1 MTATIPYYNVYAGVI
16 GVMTAL
22 SFFFSG
28 SETALLTA
36 NRIRLEMLAGSGSG
50 RARVSL
56 ALLDRIE
63 DVVGMILIGNNIA
76 NITATAFIAYL
87 ATKAFL
93 LSETGLMAVTAVQT
107 VIFLVLCE
115 VTPKV
120 IARAHAESFLLM
132 CAYPMRALTVLMRPV
147 IRFALVFSGVVKRL
161 LGVTETARDLV
172 RSREEIDVLFKIG
185 EEEGVIGEEHHQ
197 YVSEI
202 LAFKD
207 LMAKEIMT
215 PTIDIVS
222 IEVNRG
228 IRELADIFVRNRF
241 SRIPVYDSRV
251 DNIIGYVF
259 YRDLL
264 GPRRVKKIAEA
275 MNRARYVPSTKAVTS
290 LFTEMVEQRVPVV
303 FVVNEYG
310 AVVGMVTHED
320 IAEEVVGEIQ
330 SRDQSDDEPIVE
342 LGRGRY
348 MVSGRVDI
356 EYFSR
361 RFAMPVVKKGFETL
375 SGFLEYH
382 MGKIPKK
389 GERFFHDRYA
399 FIIEDSTERSI
410 EKVVVLRQKKK
421 GPSGQA

>member
-1 MTATIPYYNVYAGVI
+1 MTGMIPHHEIYAGVI
-16 GVMTAL
+16 LLMTVL
-22 SFFFSG
+22 SFLFSG

-36 NRIRLEMLAGSGSG
+36 NRIRLEMLAGAGNG
-50 RARVSL
+50 RARVSI

-63 DVVGMILIGNNIA
+63 DVIGMILIGNNIV

-87 ATKAFL
+87 ATRAFL
-93 LSETGLMAVTAVQT
+93 LDETGLMAVTAVQT
-107 VIFLVLCE
+107 VIFLVFCE

-120 IARAHAESFLLM
+120 IARAHAESFLML
-132 CAYPMRALTVLMRPV
+132 CAYPMRLLVAVMRPA
-147 IRFALVFSGVVKRL
+147 ISFSLMFSGVLKRA
-161 LGVTETARDLV
+161 LGITEPERGMV
-172 RSREEIDVLFKIG
+172 RTREEIDILFRIG
-185 EEEGVIGEEHHQ
+185 GEEGVIGEEHQQ

-207 LMAKEIMT
+207 LRAKEIMT

-222 IEVNRG
+222 IELTRG
-228 IRELADIFVRNRF
+228 VRELAELFVKSRF

-264 GPRRVKKIAEA
+264 EHPRVKKISEV
-275 MNRARYVPSTKAVTS
+275 MIRARYVPSTKGVTS
-290 LFTEMVEQRVPVV
+290 LFAEMVEERVPVV

-330 SRDQSDDEPIVE
+330 SRDQSESELIVE
-342 LGRGRY
+342 LGRERH

-356 EYFSR
+356 EYFSK
-361 RFAMPVVKKGFETL
+361 RFNMPVVKRGFETV

-389 GERFFHDRYA
+389 GERYFHDRYA
-399 FIIEDSTERSI
+399 FIVEESTERSI
-410 EKVVVLRQKKK
+410 EKVLVLRQKKK
-421 GPSGQA
+421 RASGKA

>member
-1 MTATIPYYNVYAGVI
+1 MTV
-16 GVMTAL
+16 L
-22 SFFFSG
+22 SFIFSG

-36 NRIRLEMLAGSGSG
+36 SRIRLEILANSGSG

-56 ALLDRIE
+56 VLLDRME

-93 LSETGLMAVTAVQT
+93 VNETGLMAVTAVQT
-107 VIFLVLCE
+107 VIFLVFCE

-120 IARAHAESFLLM
+120 IARAHAESFLLV
-132 CAYPMRALTVLMRPV
+132 CAYPMRALTIAMRPA
-147 IRFALVFSGVVKRL
+147 IRFALLFSVIVKRL
-161 LGVTETARDLV
+161 LGVNETDRAIV
-172 RSREEIDVLFKIG
+172 RTREEIDVLFKIG

-202 LAFKD
+202 LAFTD

-222 IEVNRG
+222 IEMNRG
-228 IRELADIFVRNRF
+228 MRELADIFVRSRF
-241 SRIPVYDSRV
+241 SRIPVYESRV

-264 GPRRVKKIAEA
+264 GSRRVKKIAETI
-275 MNRARYVPSTKAVTS
+275 NRARYVPSTKAVTS

-330 SRDQSDDEPIVE
+330 TRDQSDEEPIVE

-361 RFAMPVVKKGFETL
+361 RFAMPVVKKGFETV
-375 SGFLEYH
+375 SGFLEYQ

-399 FIIEDSTERSI
+399 FIIEESTERSI
-410 EKVVVLRQKKK
+410 EKVMVLRQKKK
-421 GPSGQA
+421 GASGQA

>member
-1 MTATIPYYNVYAGVI
+1 MNMPVPHYEIYAGI
-16 GVMTAL
+16 IVMMTVL

-36 NRIRLEMLAGSGSG
+36 SRIRLEILAGTGSA
-50 RARVSL
+50 RARISL

-63 DVVGMILIGNNIA
+63 DVVGMILIGNNIV

-87 ATKAFL
+87 ATRAFL
-93 LSETGLMAVTAVQT
+93 LNETGLIAVTAVQT

-120 IARAHAESFLLM
+120 IARAHAETFLLL
-132 CAYPMRALTVLMRPV
+132 CAYPMRILVVLMKPA
-147 IRFALVFSGVVKRL
+147 IKLALVFSGVVKRL
-161 LGVTETARDLV
+161 LGVTGMDREMV
-172 RSREEIDVLFKIG
+172 RTREEIDILFRIG
-185 EEEGVIGEEHHQ
+185 EEEGVIGEEHQQ

-222 IEVNRG
+222 IEVNHG
-228 IRELADIFVRNRF
+228 MRELADIFVRSRF
-241 SRIPVYDSRV
+241 SRVPVYDSRV

-264 GPRRVKKIAEA
+264 ERRRVKRISEV
-275 MNRARYVPSTKAVTS
+275 MNRARYVPTTKGVTA

-330 SRDQSDDEPIVE
+330 TRDQSDNEPIVE

-356 EYFSR
+356 EYFSK
-361 RFAMPVVKKGFETL
+361 RFNMPVVKKGFETV

-389 GERFFHDRYA
+389 GERFFYDRYA

-410 EKVVVLRQKKK
+410 GNVMVLKQKKK
-421 GPSGQA
+421 GTSGQA